1 MNKKLALA
9 IIAVLIII
17 VGAGL
22 YLSFFRTENTETTKA
37 DALNDQRYST
47 EPTGLDLIQK
57 ALNAGKIDL
66 DTALIYKVK
75 FLFNDPTLPKEY
87 FTENTP
93 FEDSGAFTEIQE
105 NWDKLSEETK
115 ETLKPYFLRPDNPE
129 SYISKIMNGDIKAS
143 KTSFFEI
150 VGRAEAYDRPISY
163 KTDTGLNT
171 SDGKIKVW
179 YPEKK
184 ETINGREQITKLY
197 YGTSK
202 KIVANLNADQAYAQ
216 FVGLLGRVPPS
227 DGNLGADG
235 KTDIYVVPTNY
246 ALLNIGGASA
256 GVNVPDNGNGK
267 SSFILLRENLDDRNL
282 KTTTV
287 HELFHS
293 FQRAFECSI
302 TRNNLWWIEGTATWS
317 EDFIYPKENTEQG
330 YVANFIPKPESSL
343 NKSGDNFEYGAY
355 VFPFYLS
362 KTYDRGI
369 ITKIFEGCA
378 GNGNPLDSADRIID
392 GGFKKNWKEF
402 TLWNYNRKPI
412 LYYKNADQS
421 KTFPNNSSESGANTE
436 NNFIAGLGES
446 SYTVKELAPLT
457 SQVLT
462 FSIVDDQ
469 GDGEVRRVS
478 FKSLKNFT
486 GKTDKA
492 AIKAIVY
499 PKSGEPYFEDWTD
512 KESRSFCLDKRNE
525 DFEKVV
531 LIFSNADIKNKIGAA
546 DIKVKTA
553 TSCFEISQ
561 GETMKIKPIFAVNPG
576 YVGTLRYQ
584 AEGSLNK
591 DSVPANAKYQY
602 LGKWK
607 VNVNYLEQFPPQRL
621 YGISASAV
629 DLAYDHV
636 LEFDLSADSVLK
648 DGTFEIKTAKGD
660 FKTPGWEIRNE
671 ISGQSVNVP
680 QNATNWDVA
689 QKGVIT
695 EMTENG
701 AKITLPDFV
710 LYNSGGYRDLP
721 HSIVLEIKK

>member
-1 MNKKLALA
+1 MNKKSTLA
-9 IIAVLIII
+9 IIVILIII

-22 YLSFFRTENTETTKA
+22 YLTLFRADNAEMTKA

-57 ALNAGKIDL
+57 TLHAGKIDL

-75 FLFNDPTLPKEY
+75 FLFNDTTLPKEY
-87 FTENTP
+87 LTENAP
-93 FEDSGAFTEIQE
+93 FEDGGTFTEIQE

-115 ETLKPYFLRPDNPE
+115 ETLKPYFLRPDNPD
-129 SYISKIMNGDIKAS
+129 SYISKIMNGEIKAP
-143 KTSFFEI
+143 KTSFFKI
-150 VGRAEAYDRPISY
+150 VGQAEAYDRPISY

-202 KIVANLNADQAYAQ
+202 KIVANLNTDQAYAQ
-216 FVGLLGRVPPS
+216 FVGLLGRVPPP
-227 DGNLGADG
+227 DGSLGADG
-235 KTDIYVVPTNY
+235 KTDVYVVPTNY

-330 YVANFIPKPESSL
+330 HVVSFVPKPESSL

-378 GNGNPLDSADRIID
+378 ETGNPLDSAEKNID

-402 TLWNYNRKPI
+402 TLWNYNKMPI

-421 KTFPNNSSESGANTE
+421 KTFPSNSSESGANAE
-436 NNFIAGLGES
+436 NHFIAGLAES
-446 SYTVKELAPLT
+446 SYTVKELAFLT
-457 SQVLT
+457 SQVFT
-462 FSIVDDQ
+462 FSIFDDQ
-469 GDGEVRRVS
+469 QDEEIRRVS
-478 FKSLKNFT
+478 FKNLKNFT

-499 PKSGEPYFEDWTD
+499 PKSGEPYIEDWTD
-512 KESRSFCLDKRNE
+512 KESRSFCLDKRDE
-525 DFEKVV
+525 DFDKVV
-531 LIFSNADIKNKIGAA
+531 LIFSNADIKNKIRSA

-561 GETMKIKPIFAVNPG
+561 GENMTVKPIFAVTPN

-584 AEGSLNK
+584 AEGSLEK
-591 DSVPANAKYQY
+591 DSVPAEAKYRY
-602 LGKWK
+602 MGKWK
-607 VNVNYLEQFPPQRL
+607 VNVNYLEQFPPQSL
-621 YGISASAV
+621 YGISASGM
-629 DLAYDHV
+629 DFAYDHI

-648 DGTFEIKTAKGD
+648 DGTFEIKTKKGD
-660 FKTPGWEIRNE
+660 FKTPGWEVHNE
-671 ISGQSVNVP
+671 ITGETANVP
-680 QNATNWDVA
+680 KTTINWDVA
-689 QKGVIT
+689 QKGVIK

-710 LYNSGGYRDLP
+710 LYNSGGYREMP
-721 HSIVLEIKK
+721 HPIVLEIRK

>member
-1 MNKKLALA
+1 MNKKVVLAN
-9 IIAVLIII
+9 IALLIII
-17 VGAGL
+17 VGAAL
-22 YLSFFRTENTETTKA
+22 YLSFFRPDNTENTKA
-37 DALNDQRYST
+37 DALNNQRYST
-47 EPTGLDLIQK
+47 EPTGLNLIQK
-57 ALNAGKIDL
+57 ALHEGEIDL

-75 FLFNDPTLPKEY
+75 FLFNDPTLPKE
-87 FTENTP
+87 FLTENAP
-93 FEDSGAFTEIQE
+93 FEDGGSFTEIQE

-129 SYISKIMNGDIKAS
+129 SYISKIMNGEIKAP
-143 KTSFFEI
+143 KTSFFKI
-150 VGRAEAYDRPISY
+150 VGQAEAYDRPISY
-163 KTDTGLNT
+163 KTDTALNT

-184 ETINGREQITKLY
+184 ETVNGREKITKLY

-202 KIVANLNADQAYAQ
+202 KIIANLNTDQAYAQ

-235 KTDIYVVPTNY
+235 KTDVYVVPTNY

-287 HELFHS
+287 HELFHA

-302 TRNNLWWIEGTATWS
+302 TRSNLWWIEGTATWS

-330 YVANFIPKPESSL
+330 YVATFIPKPESSL

-362 KTYDRGI
+362 RTYGRGI

-378 GNGNPLDSADRIID
+378 GNGNPLDSADRSID

-402 TLWNYNRKPI
+402 TLWNYNRRPI
-412 LYYKNADQS
+412 LKYKDADKS
-421 KTFPNNSSESGANTE
+421 KTFPKDSSESGADTE
-436 NNFIAGLGES
+436 NNFIAGLGEMPYS
-446 SYTVKELAPLT
+446 IKELAPLT
-457 SQVLT
+457 CQILT
-462 FSIVDDQ
+462 FSLTDDE
-469 GDGEVRRVS
+469 DNKEVRRVT
-478 FKSLKNFT
+478 FKDLKSFT
-486 GKTDKA
+486 GKADKA
-492 AIKAIVY
+492 AIKAVIY
-499 PKSGEPYFEDWTD
+499 PKAGSPYIEDWTE
-512 KESRSFCLDKRNE
+512 KESRSFCLDKADE
-525 DFEKVV
+525 DFDKVV
-531 LIFSNADIKNKIGAA
+531 LIFSNADIKNKIGTA
-546 DIKVKTA
+546 DIKVKTS

-561 GETMKIKPIFAVNPG
+561 GENMTVKPIFAVTSG

-584 AEGSLNK
+584 AEGSLEK
-591 DSVPANAKYQY
+591 DSVPANAKYRY

-621 YGISASAV
+621 YGISASGM
-629 DLAYDHV
+629 DFAYDHV
-636 LEFDLSADSVLK
+636 LEFDLSAASVLK
-648 DGTFEIKTAKGD
+648 DGTFEVKTTKGN
-660 FKTPGWEIRNE
+660 FKTPGWEIHNE
-671 ISGQSVNVP
+671 ITGENTNIP
-680 QNATNWDVA
+680 KNTINWDVT

-695 EMTENG
+695 EMTEDS